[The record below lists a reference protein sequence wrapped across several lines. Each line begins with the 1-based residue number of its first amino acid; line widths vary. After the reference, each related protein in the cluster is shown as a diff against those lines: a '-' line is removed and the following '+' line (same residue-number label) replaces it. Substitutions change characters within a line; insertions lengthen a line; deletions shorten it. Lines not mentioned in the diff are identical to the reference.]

1 MINIPK
7 SKNIINFEKGFTIVE
22 VLVSSLI
29 FSIIAISVSGI
40 FVQVIGLE
48 RRGFAAQKIQDNS
61 LFVLEMMARDI
72 RVSRIANQ
80 ESPGCSL
87 AVLTM
92 THPSK
97 GIVIYRVNGGII
109 EKTEGGGPW
118 AALSTSDVNF
128 TRMNFCVVGSGTND
142 NQTPRVAILTSVQNR
157 TGKEILQINLQ
168 TTVSSRDV
176 SDEFQAP

>member
-1 MINIPK
+1 MIIK
-7 SKNIINFEKGFTIVE
+7 INNSERGFTIVE

-40 FVQVIGLE
+40 FVQIIGLE
-48 RRGFAAQKIQDNS
+48 RRGFAAQKIQNNA
-61 LFVLEMMARDI
+61 LFILEMMSRDI

-80 ESPGCSL
+80 EAPNCDL
-87 AVLTM
+87 ATITM

-97 GIVIYRVNGGII
+97 GAVIYRVTSGTVEKSENGGAY
-109 EKTEGGGPW
+109 
-118 AALSTSDVNF
+118 AAISTSDVNF
-128 TRMNFCVVGSGTND
+128 TRMNFCVVGSGVND
-142 NQTPRVAILTSVQNR
+142 RQTPRVAILTSVQNR

-176 SDEFQAP
+176 SDEFQFP

>member
-1 MINIPK
+1 MGSIKINN
-7 SKNIINFEKGFTIVE
+7 SERGFSLVE

-48 RRGFAAQKIQDNS
+48 RRGFAAQKIQDNA
-61 LFVLEMMARDI
+61 LFVLEMMSRDM

-87 AVLTM
+87 TTITM
-92 THPSK
+92 NHPQK
-97 GIVIYRVNGGII
+97 GVVVYRVTSGAVEKSENGGAY
-109 EKTEGGGPW
+109 
-118 AALSTSDVNF
+118 AAISTSDVNF
-128 TRMNFCVVGSGTND
+128 TRMNFCVVGSGIGD
-142 NQTPRVAILTSVQNR
+142 HQTPRVAILTSIQNR
-157 TGKEILQINLQ
+157 IGKEILQINLQ